1 MKFANKP
8 IVAYVPHGIN
18 HREFYPIID
27 QDSPE
32 YEKMMEVRKQIFR
45 DKDSEIKFVL
55 FFNSRNI
62 RRKMIPDIILAYR
75 TFIDFFVKD
84 KNEVALLLHTQPI
97 DENGTNLYEV
107 IDNVCPDRNVFFTG
121 GLVEPKLL
129 NIFYNIADVTVG
141 IGSNEGWGL
150 SMTESVIAGTPIIAN
165 VTGGMQDQMRFED
178 EEGNWIDFTEEF
190 PSNHTGK
197 YKKHGLWAIPVFP
210 SNRSIQG
217 SVPTPYIFDDR
228 VAFEDLAVA
237 MKKWYNTMP
246 DFREAAGEMGRTW
259 MLGEEANMS
268 ADRLGENMIKCIDT
282 MFDNWTPRVPF
293 ELIDSKT
300 YKYKPTH
307 NGVVIDE
314 SRLTHGK

>member
-1 MKFANKP
+1 MKITDKP

-18 HREFYPIID
+18 HREFYPITE
-27 QDSPE
+27 SMPE
-32 YEKMMEVRKQIFR
+32 YENLLSIRKQIF
-45 DKDSEIKFVL
+45 KENDSKINFVL

-75 TFIDFFVKD
+75 TFVDCFVENKD
-84 KNEVALLLHTQPI
+84 EVALLLHTQPI

-107 IDNVCPDRNVFFTG
+107 IENICPDRNIYFTG
-121 GLVEPKLL
+121 GMVDPTTL
-129 NIFYNIADVTVG
+129 NIIYNIADVTVG

-178 EEGNWIDFTEEF
+178 EDGNWIEFNQEF

-197 YKKHGLWAIPVFP
+197 YKKHGIWAIPVFP

-237 MKKWYNTMP
+237 MKKWYNTKP
-246 DFREAAGEMGRTW
+246 DFRETAGQLGRIW
-259 MLGEEANMS
+259 MTSEEANMS
-268 ADRLGENMIKCIDT
+268 ADKLGENMIKCIDAT
-282 MFDNWTPRVPF
+282 FENWVPRKRF
-293 ELIDSKT
+293 ELIDSKN
-300 YKYKPTH
+300 YKYKPEH
-307 NGVVIDE
+307 PGILIDE
-314 SRLTHGK
+314 SKLNYGK